1 MYIAGMQV
9 AVFQF
14 ETDFLVQDK
23 SVSSSSLYFQDI
35 HHTAQNVPLHLPY
48 CLERTFFLRKAA
60 VSPVLQFMQ
69 VG

>member
-14 ETDFLVQDK
+14 ETDFLVQDN

-35 HHTAQNVPLHLPY
+35 HHTAQTVPLHLPY
-48 CLERTFFLRKAA
+48 GLERTFFLRKAA